1 MITHPSAKNASYFLI
16 FFEIVT
22 GISNTPGTVIILII
36 FDFGNIEYLLDYFEN
51 FNEDLSK
58 KTLNSFLKSVSNP

>member
-22 GISNTPGTVIILII
+22 GISNTPGTDIILII
-36 FDFGNIEYLLDYFEN
+36 FDLGIKVRALL
-51 FNEDLSK
+51 
-58 KTLNSFLKSVSNP
+58 SNPFDISL